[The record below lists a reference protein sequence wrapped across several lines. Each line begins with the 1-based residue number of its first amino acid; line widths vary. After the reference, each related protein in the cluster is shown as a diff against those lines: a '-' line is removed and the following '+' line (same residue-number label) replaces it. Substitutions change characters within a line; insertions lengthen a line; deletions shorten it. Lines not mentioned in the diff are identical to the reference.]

1 MTPKGQPPLEGVEE
15 SPALEQAQPLPL
27 GMAPSEEIANEI
39 MKSPRGTGVCKEKTQ
54 KGDHD
59 QQVTQD
65 QQVVDAQSEE
75 EEQGG
80 LLPSTSS
87 SMQSQVFTQVSEETP
102 PTLTPIPN
110 QTRMCSTQS
119 SDETT
124 PKTPGKK
131 LKAPKRK
138 NKGQSGQPSD
148 KKQIQLP
155 V

>member
-1 MTPKGQPPLEGVEE
+1 
-15 SPALEQAQPLPL
+15 
-27 GMAPSEEIANEI
+27 MAPPEEIADKI
-39 MKSPRGTGVCKEKTQ
+39 MSSPIGTGVCKERTQ

-87 SMQSQVFTQVSEETP
+87 SMQSQVFPQIREETP
-102 PTLTPIPN
+102 PILTPISN
-110 QTRMCSTQS
+110 QTNMCNTQS

-124 PKTPGKK
+124 PKTSGNK
-131 LKAPKRK
+131 LRGSKRK
-138 NKGQSGQPSD
+138 KKSQSGQPSD

-155 V
+155 VRRGGSAPPGEKRPPL